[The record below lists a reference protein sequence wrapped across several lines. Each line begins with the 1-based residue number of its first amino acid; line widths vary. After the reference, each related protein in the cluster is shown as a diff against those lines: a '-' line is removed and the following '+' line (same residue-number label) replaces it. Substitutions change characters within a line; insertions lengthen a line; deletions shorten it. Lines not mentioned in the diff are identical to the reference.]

1 MGPNG
6 SSGLNAL
13 RATRPIAF
21 FAPALHPSGAER
33 VTVNLIQGIVE
44 RGRSVDIVLSSA
56 EGSLLS
62 QLPPEVRVV
71 DLRVRRMIR
80 SLLPLTRYL
89 RRERPRALVSQMNHS
104 NVVALWASRLAG
116 QGTPVVA
123 TVHNTLS
130 QTSRHA
136 RGLGERLGPYL
147 LRSFYPWAAKVV
159 AVSQGAADDLI
170 RLGGLPPALIEVVYN
185 PVITPALLDGL
196 RQTPGHPWLLDG
208 GPPVVLGVG
217 RLTRQKDFATLLR
230 AFSQL
235 QQRRSARLIVLG
247 EGSERAALEAL
258 ASELNLGDAV
268 DLPGWRPD
276 VLACMAHS
284 AVFVLS
290 SAWEGLPTVL
300 IEALAAGTRV
310 VSTDCRSGPREILR
324 DGRLG
329 TLVPVGD
336 PTALACAIDEA
347 LDCPVASPPTDALAL
362 FGRDAVVDHYLEI
375 IDRIAT

>member
-1 MGPNG
+1 MIEE
-6 SSGLNAL
+6 LAI
-13 RATRPIAF
+13 RPIAF
-21 FAPALHPSGAER
+21 FAPTLHPAGAER

-56 EGSLLS
+56 EGSLLE

-71 DLRVRRMIR
+71 NLRARRMIR

-89 RRERPRALVSQMNHS
+89 RRARPCALVSQMNHS
-104 NVVALWASRLAG
+104 NIVALWASRLAG

-130 QTSRHA
+130 QTSQHA
-136 RGLGERLGPYL
+136 RGLGERLGPHL

-170 RLGGLPPALIEVVYN
+170 RLGGLSPDLIEVVYN
-185 PVITPALLDGL
+185 PVITPALLEGL
-196 RQTPGHPWLLDG
+196 RRTPGHPWLLDS
-208 GPPVVLGVG
+208 GPSVVLGVG

-230 AFSQL
+230 AFSL
-235 QQRRSARLIVLG
+235 LRQRRPARLLVLG
-247 EGSERAALEAL
+247 EGTERAALQAL
-258 ASELNLGDAV
+258 VSELKLGDSV

-276 VLACMAHS
+276 VPACMAHA

-310 VSTDCRSGPREILR
+310 VSTDCRSGPREILLG
-324 DGRLG
+324 GRLG
-329 TLVPVGD
+329 ALVPVGD
-336 PTALACAIDEA
+336 PAALARAIDEA
-347 LDCPVASPPTDALAL
+347 LDCPAGSPPTDALAP
-362 FGRDAVVDHYLEI
+362 FVRDAAVDHYLQI
-375 IDRIAT
+375 IDRI

>member
-1 MGPNG
+1 MTTPG
-6 SSGLNAL
+6 AK
-13 RATRPIAF
+13 RPIAF
-21 FAPALHPSGAER
+21 FIPTLHPSGAER

-44 RGRSVDIVLSSA
+44 RGRSVDIVLVSA
-56 EGSLLS
+56 EGSLLRE
-62 QLPPEVRVV
+62 LPPEVRVV
-71 DLRVRRMIR
+71 DLRARRMIR
-80 SLLPLTRYL
+80 SLFPLTRYL
-89 RRERPRALVSQMNHS
+89 RRERPCVMVSQMNHS

-136 RGLGERLGPYL
+136 RSLGDRLGPHL
-147 LRSFYPWAAKVV
+147 LRRFYPWAARVV
-159 AVSQGAADDLI
+159 AVSQGAADDLV
-170 RLGGLPPALIEVVYN
+170 RVGGLPPDSIEVVYN
-185 PVITPALLDGL
+185 PVITPAMLEEL
-196 RQTPGHPWLLDG
+196 RRTPGHPWLVDG
-208 GPPVVLGVG
+208 GPPVVLGAG

-230 AFSQL
+230 AFSL
-235 QQRRSARLIVLG
+235 LRQRRSARLIVLG
-247 EGSERAALEAL
+247 EGTERAALAAL
-258 ASELNLGDAV
+258 ASELNLGDAA

-310 VSTDCRSGPREILR
+310 VSTDCKSGPREILR

-329 TLVPVGD
+329 ALVPVGD
-336 PTALACAIDEA
+336 PAALARAIEKA
-347 LDCPVASPPTDALAL
+347 LDSPAGSPPMDALAP
-362 FGRDAVVDHYLEI
+362 FTRDAVVDRYLRL
-375 IDRIAT
+375 IDRI